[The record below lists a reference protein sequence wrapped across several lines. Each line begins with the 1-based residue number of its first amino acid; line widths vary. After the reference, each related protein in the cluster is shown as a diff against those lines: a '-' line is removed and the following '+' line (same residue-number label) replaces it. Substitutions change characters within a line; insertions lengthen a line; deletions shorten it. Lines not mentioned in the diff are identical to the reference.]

1 MPTSEFLLLASAHF
15 LALASPGPDFLLL
28 VRNSLRHGRRNGIG
42 ASLGIALANGLYIA
56 LALAGFSLL
65 QQSPA
70 LLTVMKWAA
79 SIYLAWLG
87 WLFMH
92 SSLKPQALA
101 GAGQAEARR
110 RAGFA
115 AGMGAGFLSAILNP
129 KNGIFYLGLFTLMV
143 GAQAGAGLKLLYGA
157 WMFAAVF
164 AWDAALVCAI
174 SQRRAVEWL
183 ESSLPMVE
191 RCAGLLLMVAAVALA
206 LARG

>member
-1 MPTSEFLLLASAHF
+1 MLTSEFFLLASAHF

-70 LLTVMKWAA
+70 LLMAMKWAA

-87 WLFMH
+87 WLFMQ

-101 GAGQAEARR
+101 GAEPAALRGYS
-110 RAGFA
+110 GFV
-115 AGMGAGFLSAILNP
+115 AGMGAGFLSAVLNP
-129 KNGIFYLGLFTLMV
+129 KNGIFYFGLFTLIV
-143 GAQAGAGLKLLYGA
+143 GAQTGFGLKLLYGL

-164 AWDAALVCAI
+164 VWDAMLVCAV
-174 SQRRAVEWL
+174 SQRRAMAWL
-183 ESSLPMVE
+183 VRSLPMVE
-191 RCAGLLLMVAAVALA
+191 RGAGLLLMVAAAALA
-206 LARG
+206 LSRA

>member
-1 MPTSEFLLLASAHF
+1 MLTSEFFLLASAHF

-70 LLTVMKWAA
+70 LLVAMKWAA
-79 SIYLAWLG
+79 SIYLVWLG
-87 WLFMH
+87 WLFMQA
-92 SSLKPQALA
+92 SLKPPVLA
-101 GAGQAEARR
+101 GAGATGWHRY
-110 RAGFA
+110 AGFA

-129 KNGIFYLGLFTLMV
+129 KNGIFYFGLFTLMV
-143 GAQAGAGLKLLYGA
+143 GAQTGSALKLLYGI

-164 AWDAALVCAI
+164 MWDAALVCAI
-174 SQRRAVEWL
+174 SQRRAMAWL
-183 ESSLPMVE
+183 ARSLPMVE
-191 RCAGLLLMVAAVALA
+191 RGAGLLLMVAAAGLA
-206 LARG
+206 LARV